1 MFRKFFDKQIEKE
14 IKKLEE
20 HPELN
25 TNQSQKTA
33 DMIRYCIV
41 LFLVAV
47 LICCGGMMH
56 NIQKSIFSLV
66 SINPFFVILTQ
77 A

>member
-47 LICCGGMMH
+47 LILLWWYDAQH
-56 NIQKSIFSLV
+56 PEINIF
-66 SINPFFVILTQ
+66 PRFH
-77 A
+77 